1 MKHIKPQNGE
11 IRSDGRRYDG
21 TTWRKV
27 GINHHFNEDGFVY
40 YKRKFRSLEGY
51 LQQGGNI
58 SRLVFGKIKKPKA
71 ITKIANLLYDKEKSG
86 HVYIITNPAWKG
98 WLKVG
103 MAIDAEDRCN
113 SYQTSSP
120 FRDFKLVSKEYFN
133 NRMKAERAMHSV
145 LKVVS
150 LDNNGEWF
158 KVSER
163 AATTALKQMVNKNGK
178 QEEFR
183 F

>member
-103 MAIDAEDRCN
+103 MAIDANDRHN

-120 FRDFKLVSKEYFN
+120 YRDYILRYKKFFT
-133 NRMKAERAMHSV
+133 NRSKAEQEVHKQ
-145 LKVVS
+145 LIGKG
-150 LDNNGEWF
+150 NIFNGEWF
-158 KVSER
+158 QTSVKEARKTIESI
-163 AATTALKQMVNKNGK
+163 
-178 QEEFR
+178 
-183 F
+183 

>member
-103 MAIDAEDRCN
+103 MAIDANDRHN

-120 FRDFKLVSKEYFN
+120 YRDYILRYKKFFT
-133 NRMKAERAMHSV
+133 NRSKAEQDAHKLLVAKADKR
-145 LKVVS
+145 
-150 LDNNGEWF
+150 NGEWF
-158 KVSER
+158 KISVQN
-163 AATTALKQMVNKNGK
+163 AKNILEK
-178 QEEFR
+178 LEDTYA
-183 F
+183 